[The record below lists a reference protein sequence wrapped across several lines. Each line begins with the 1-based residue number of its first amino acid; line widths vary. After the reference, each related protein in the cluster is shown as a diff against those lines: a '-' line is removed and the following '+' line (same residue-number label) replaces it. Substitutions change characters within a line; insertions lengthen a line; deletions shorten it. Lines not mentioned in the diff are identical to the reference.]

1 MKRSIVVDGN
11 GGPLGVVVAGAN
23 VPDMKLLAATLD
35 AMVVPPPLPTPE
47 EAQHLCLDKGYDNP
61 TGHRTVEDYGYTGH
75 VRRIGEEKL
84 DEAGRKTLT
93 ARRWVVERT
102 LAGLSKFRSVLVRYE
117 KKAENYRGLVM
128 LACILMW
135 TRIWHRLQPL
145 HP

>member
-93 ARRWVVERT
+93 ARRWVAV
-102 LAGLSKFRSVLVRYE
+102 GLSSGPWQGSRSSGPFWCDT
-117 KKAENYRGLVM
+117 RGKQRTT
-128 LACILMW
+128 AAWSCS
-135 TRIWHRLQPL
+135 PAS
-145 HP
+145 

>member
-1 MKRSIVVDGN
+1 MAAEAS
-11 GGPLGVVVAGAN
+11 P
-23 VPDMKLLAATLD
+23 LAALRS
-35 AMVVPPPLPTPE
+35 V
-47 EAQHLCLDKGYDNP
+47 
-61 TGHRTVEDYGYTGH
+61 TVEDYGYTGH

-93 ARRWVVERT
+93 AHRWVVERT
-102 LAGLSKFRSVLVRYE
+102 LAWLSKFRSVLVRYE
-117 KKAENYRGLVM
+117 RKAENYRGLVV